1 MVRRK
6 IKMKT
11 IKYNQVDRILGD
23 HLIQVGDR
31 IYRTKEDIK
40 RFPKTITL
48 VDNGLSED
56 DFADIMQDMRTA
68 LNGSD

>member
-1 MVRRK
+1 
-6 IKMKT
+6 MKT
-11 IKYNQVDRILGD
+11 IKYNQIDRILGD

-40 RFPKTITL
+40 RFPKTITI

-68 LNGSD
+68 LNGGN